1 MEIIQ
6 LIIIYPLFFII
17 YLFFLDQRRMFTLN
31 CVLDGAPPHIDRVE
45 ENHKLEFYGV
55 LENLSQV
62 MIRSSMI
69 IVCNLLQNMVE
80 KLNLKER
87 GTILDQHML
96 TNLGFDGA
104 IEVSVEVFSQLL
116 SCHVCKLGYLLK
128 KKNCKLGQIL
138 KVLAECYSY

>member
-6 LIIIYPLFFII
+6 LMIIYPF
-17 YLFFLDQRRMFTLN
+17 FFLDQRRIFTLN
-31 CVLDGAPPHIDRVE
+31 CVLDGALPHIDSME

-62 MIRSSMI
+62 MIKSSMM

-87 GTILDQHML
+87 RNILVESKCHKCLKGYQRML
-96 TNLGFDGA
+96 TSLGFDSA
-104 IEVSVEVFSQLL
+104 IEVLVEVFSQLL
-116 SCHVCKLGYLLK
+116 SCLVCKLGYLLK
-128 KKNCKLGQIL
+128 MKIVKQ
-138 KVLAECYSY
+138 ARY

>member
-1 MEIIQ
+1 MEII
-6 LIIIYPLFFII
+6 PADD
-17 YLFFLDQRRMFTLN
+17 YLPFFFLDQRRMFTLN
-31 CVLDGAPPHIDRVE
+31 CVPDGALPHIDSME

-55 LENLSQV
+55 LENLPQV
-62 MIRSSMI
+62 MIRSSMM

-87 GTILDQHML
+87 GNILVESKHHKCLKGYQRMWTSL
-96 TNLGFDGA
+96 RFDGA

-128 KKNCKLGQIL
+128 MKIVKQ
-138 KVLAECYSY
+138 ARY

>member
-6 LIIIYPLFFII
+6 LMII
-17 YLFFLDQRRMFTLN
+17 YLFFFLDQRRMFTLN
-31 CVLDGAPPHIDRVE
+31 CVPGGALPHIYSME

-55 LENLSQV
+55 LENLPQV
-62 MIRSSMI
+62 MIRSFMM

-87 GTILDQHML
+87 GNILVESKCHKCLKGYQCML
-96 TNLGFDGA
+96 TSLGFDGA
-104 IEVSVEVFSQLL
+104 IEVLVEVFSQLL

-128 KKNCKLGQIL
+128 MKIVKQ
-138 KVLAECYSY
+138 ARY

>member
-6 LIIIYPLFFII
+6 LMIIYPF
-17 YLFFLDQRRMFTLN
+17 FFLDQRRIFTLN
-31 CVLDGAPPHIDRVE
+31 CVLDGALPHIDRVE

-55 LENLSQV
+55 LENLPQV

-69 IVCNLLQNMVE
+69 IACNLLQNMVE

-96 TNLGFDGA
+96 TSLGFDGA
-104 IEVSVEVFSQLL
+104 IEVLVEVFSQLL